1 MKKNWLKGV
10 LLGVS
15 MALLLAGGVALAA
28 GVWVRTE
35 QPCYP
40 CYDYPAEE
48 PGPENYVKITLG
60 GWEIDDLLCIRWKIG
75 SFVLAENCLPATQ
88 PGPITINNIA
98 FPCELRRDMVMEI
111 PVLGDDLTPSVMP
124 DTVLGEH
131 TFSVWRENPPGTVL
145 DSARTSFLI
154 ARVCEEEFVPE
165 PGTILLLGSGLAG
178 LAGYAS
184 LRWRS
189 KE

>member
-1 MKKNWLKGV
+1 MKKNWLKGM

-28 GVWVRTE
+28 GVYVTAE
-35 QPCYP
+35 PQCVPCYS
-40 CYDYPAEE
+40 YPSE
-48 PGPENYVKITLG
+48 PGPENYVKLTFG
-60 GWEIDDLLCIRWKIG
+60 GWKVDDYLCIRWKIG
-75 SFVLAENCLPATQ
+75 SFVYIDNCSTAEG
-88 PGPITINNIA
+88 PGTGVTESFS
-98 FPCELRRDMVMEI
+98 FPCELRNELMDV
-111 PVLGDDLTPSVMP
+111 PVLGDDLVPSALP
-124 DTVLGEH
+124 DTLLGEH
-131 TFSVWRENPPGTVL
+131 TIRVWVEEPVGTVVDS
-145 DSARTSFLI
+145 DSASFLV